1 MRTICEQDIHK
12 STSGPC
18 GPIPSG
24 SWPWAYAPEI
34 SPVSA
39 LNRLAEWMR
48 YNDRLTR
55 ELGDTATARS
65 NGSSP
70 PSKWS

>member
-1 MRTICEQDIHK
+1 MRTICEQDTHK
-12 STSGPC
+12 SMSGPC
-18 GPIPSG
+18 GLIPSG

-55 ELGDTATARS
+55 ELGDTATARG

-70 PSKWS
+70 PCKWS